1 MVTDITVIVATEMG
15 GNNNKDLITN
25 PNFKDSDINTS
36 IKSYPQTSKE
46 TLESQNKIDGVI
58 DANNQYM
65 EVIKENIKYDELM
78 RWFDPE
84 VRQRYD
90 ELYQIICDVVCVPR
104 STIRVNGKDYPYE
117 LVKSQFLKLKKEH
130 VEYVANSMK
139 TNLGEV
145 KNIRSYLITAL
156 YNAPSTYCNYVAQ
169 ACGDIKNIIE
179 FLTSLFFY
187 ITKKL

>member
-1 MVTDITVIVATEMG
+1 M
-15 GNNNKDLITN
+15 
-25 PNFKDSDINTS
+25 
-36 IKSYPQTSKE
+36 
-46 TLESQNKIDGVI
+46 ESQNKIDGVI

-169 ACGDIKNIIE
+169 A
-179 FLTSLFFY
+179 
-187 ITKKL
+187 